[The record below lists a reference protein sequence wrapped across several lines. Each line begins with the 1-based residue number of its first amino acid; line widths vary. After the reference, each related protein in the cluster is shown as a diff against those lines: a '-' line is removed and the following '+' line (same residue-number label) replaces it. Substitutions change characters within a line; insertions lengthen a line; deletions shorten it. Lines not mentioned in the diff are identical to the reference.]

1 MPGKLK
7 VVDASALG
15 ALLFGEP
22 KARDVARR
30 LSGATLTAP
39 TLLRYEMASICLKKL
54 GRYPEQRAGLLEMLD
69 HFERMDLQEL
79 PVPTEDVVVVAE
91 SEKLTV
97 YDAAYLWLARTLE
110 AELVTLDSGL
120 RKASSRRRGR
130 PSSHQDE

>member
-1 MPGKLK
+1 MPGRLK

-15 ALLFGEP
+15 TLVFGEP

-54 GRYPEQRAGLLEMLD
+54 GRYPEQRIGLLEMLD

-79 PVPTEDVVVVAE
+79 PVPVEDVVVLAE

-110 AELVTLDSGL
+110 AELVTLDAKL
-120 RKASSRRRGR
+120 KRASSRRRGR
-130 PSSHQDE
+130 SSKHQDE

>member
-1 MPGKLK
+1 MPASLK

-22 KARDVARR
+22 KAGDIARR

-39 TLLRYEMASICLKKL
+39 TLLRYEMASICFKKL
-54 GRYPEQRAGLLEMLD
+54 GRYPEQRTALLRMLD

-79 PVPTEDVVVVAE
+79 PVPTEDVVVLAE

-110 AELVTLDSGL
+110 AELVTLDLAL
-120 RKASSRRRGR
+120 RRTSRRRRGR
-130 PSSHQDE
+130 

>member
-1 MPGKLK
+1 MPGSLK

-30 LSGATLTAP
+30 LAGATLTAP
-39 TLLRYEMASICLKKL
+39 TLLRYEMASICRKKL
-54 GRYPEQRAGLLEMLD
+54 GRYPKQRTGLLEMLD

-79 PVPTEDVVVVAE
+79 PVPTEDVVVLAE

-110 AELVTLDSGL
+110 AELVTLDSAL
-120 RKASSRRRGR
+120 RRASTRRRGP
-130 PSSHQDE
+130 PSTHKDE